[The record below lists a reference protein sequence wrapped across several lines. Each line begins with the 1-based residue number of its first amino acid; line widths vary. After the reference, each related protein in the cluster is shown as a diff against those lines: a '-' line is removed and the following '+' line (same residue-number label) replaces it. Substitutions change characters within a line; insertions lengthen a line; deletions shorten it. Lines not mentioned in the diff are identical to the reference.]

1 MRHSTPPP
9 DPAGDRHWR
18 GDARLAT
25 GCAIGF
31 LGMTL
36 LVDWNA
42 GTLTLTRALLWFA
55 LSAAIFAVLLP
66 HRVTAGPG
74 WLTVD
79 SPLLR
84 RTVHTDA
91 LTVVRQY
98 GDVSARLVLRDT
110 YGQWLELDPRVLV
123 ANPLLWHELDT
134 GMRHS
139 MERGTLRQGTDVRRH
154 LGHLIDDETAR
165 SVLRASGIS

>member
-1 MRHSTPPP
+1 MRHSTLPP

-18 GDARLAT
+18 GDARLAM
-25 GCAIGF
+25 GCALGF

-55 LSAAIFAVLLP
+55 LSAALFVVLLP

-74 WLTVD
+74 WLAVD

-84 RTVHTDA
+84 RTIHTDA

-98 GDVSARLVLRDT
+98 GDVSARLVLRDAH
-110 YGQWLELDPRVLV
+110 GQWLELDPRVLV
-123 ANPLLWHELDT
+123 ANPC
-134 GMRHS
+134 S
-139 MERGTLRQGTDVRRH
+139 GTSWTRACG
-154 LGHLIDDETAR
+154 AR
-165 SVLRASGIS
+165 WNAARCARAPMSGVTWAI

>member
-1 MRHSTPPP
+1 MRHSTLPP

-25 GCAIGF
+25 GCALGF
-31 LGMTL
+31 LVMTL
-36 LVDWNA
+36 VVDGEA

-55 LSAAIFAVLLP
+55 LSAVLFVVLLP

-79 SPLLR
+79 SPLVR

-98 GDVSARLVLRDT
+98 GDVSARLLLRDAH
-110 YGQWLELDPRVLV
+110 GHWLELDPRVLI

-134 GMRHS
+134 GIRRS
-139 MERGTLRQGTDVRRH
+139 MERGTLEQGTDVRCH